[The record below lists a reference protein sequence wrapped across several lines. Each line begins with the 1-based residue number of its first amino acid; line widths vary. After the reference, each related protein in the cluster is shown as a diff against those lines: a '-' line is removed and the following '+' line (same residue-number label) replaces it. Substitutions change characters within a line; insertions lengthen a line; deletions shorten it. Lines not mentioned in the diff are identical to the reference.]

1 MDNKKKIIVAVV
13 GILAVGILVFLLGG
27 DAIAANN
34 ATPTQAQGLDFDGP
48 KVKDKLLEVS
58 TKKEM
63 YDSSDEEF
71 DKEKYDSLA
80 GNLSFLQKM
89 KKKFDPREPKVVAA
103 PVQKEENVDKELQ
116 MLMAMQNNLGNQAVR
131 QQGYAPMPTMP
142 TTPTPVATPVVKK
155 VIPQEGNYFFGAS
168 SGAKNAGEN
177 LIPAETIDQ
186 ALLKQGSTI
195 AIRTKNPIIIEDQ
208 NIVIPKGAVIYGV
221 VQFQQTRLNINISK
235 YRRDNRLYSINVK
248 AHDFDGRPG
257 IHLKSRS
264 IFSIPSN
271 VSQDVYNTAIQTYR
285 NQSNA
290 FSSDERVPL
299 DQVALLSAAKEV
311 SRELFDKR
319 RVFVPRKYHLWL
331 TVKTTNEE

>member
-13 GILAVGILVFLLGG
+13 GLFAVGILVFLLGG
-27 DAIAANN
+27 SAIAANN
-34 ATPTQAQGLDFDGP
+34 STPTQAQGLNFDGP
-48 KVKDKLLEVS
+48 KVKEKLLEVS

-63 YDSSDEEF
+63 YDKNEEF
-71 DKEKYDSLA
+71 DTEKYDSLA

-89 KKKFDPREPKVVAA
+89 KKKFDPRVQQAA
-103 PVQKEENVDKELQ
+103 PPVQKEENVDKELQ

-131 QQGYAPMPTMP
+131 QQGYAPVPTAP
-142 TTPTPVATPVVKK
+142 APVVPAPPPVEKK

-168 SGAKNAGEN
+168 STKSAGEN

-186 ALLKQGSTI
+186 ALLKQGATI
-195 AIRTKNPIIIEDQ
+195 AIRTKRPIPITNQ

-221 VQFQQTRLNINISK
+221 VQFQQTRLNININK
-235 YRRDNRLYSINVK
+235 YRRDNRLYSIDLN
-248 AHDFDGRPG
+248 AYDFDGRPG

-271 VSQDVYNTAIQTYR
+271 VSKDVYNAAIQTYQ

-299 DQVALLSAAKEV
+299 DKIALLSAAKEV
-311 SRELFDKR
+311 TSELFDKR

-331 TVKTTNEE
+331 TVNTENTQK